1 MEINQVLTTI
11 GKSIDLDLIEEH
23 SETFKIFIAETAG
36 TDERYARLHSLR
48 GVIENKR
55 GEGALALLGL
65 MEHEPHPSL
74 VRNLS
79 FFASELIEVAGEQP
93 LGGPRLVID
102 FIMSRNPY
110 SGWKGSAIAGMV
122 QLGDKRVN
130 QMLLEAWSALE
141 DEDKRIA
148 SEPEGSKGFV
158 LEGVLDFYISSL
170 EQGCDDSLFG
180 STVGTLCRI
189 PSQEEKVF
197 VFDVERTFPTYIA
210 DGSPI
215 WHKDTYPKS
224 QLLMKFRERL
234 EKLEEE
240 ETEPKLIPMIYQFWS

>member
-148 SEPEGSKGFV
+148 SEPEGSKGLCTSRESSTSTSHLSSKVAMTLFSDRL
-158 LEGVLDFYISSL
+158 LELYVEFQVRRKKSSYSMSK
-170 EQGCDDSLFG
+170 ELFQRILP
-180 STVGTLCRI
+180 TARQFGTKI
-189 PSQEEKVF
+189 P
-197 VFDVERTFPTYIA
+197 
-210 DGSPI
+210 
-215 WHKDTYPKS
+215 
-224 QLLMKFRERL
+224 
-234 EKLEEE
+234 
-240 ETEPKLIPMIYQFWS
+240 IPNLSF